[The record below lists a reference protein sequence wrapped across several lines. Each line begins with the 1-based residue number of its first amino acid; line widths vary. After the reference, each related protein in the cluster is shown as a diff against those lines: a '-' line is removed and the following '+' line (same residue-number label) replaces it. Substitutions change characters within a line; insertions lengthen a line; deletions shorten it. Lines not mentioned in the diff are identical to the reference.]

1 MKSSFKI
8 YFLVFIFLIFSTYN
22 RGYNKKNYSIFFSI
36 KEILIENEI
45 ATNLLELKSDMSFLM
60 NSSLLFV
67 NDEKILNIISKH
79 EFITSIELEKKYPN
93 SLKIKLIEKIPVAT
107 QIIDKKKF
115 YITKD
120 NEKINYIYLEIYENL
135 PTIFGRHKN
144 FNIFYSSLKNN
155 NFKINDIK
163 AFYYF
168 EVGRWDIVLKNEQIV
183 KFPDKNYLDLLPKIN
198 LMLNDK
204 NFFKYKVFDFRIR
217 NQLII
222 E

>member
-45 ATNLLELKSDMSFLM
+45 ATNLLELKSDMNFLM

-115 YITKD
+115 YITKN
-120 NEKINYIYLEIYENL
+120 NEKINYIYLKIYENL
-135 PTIFGRHKN
+135 PTIFGKHKN

-168 EVGRWDIVLKNEQIV
+168 EGGRWDIVLKNEQIV

-204 NFFKYKVFDFRIR
+204 NFFKYKVFDFRIK
-217 NQLII
+217 NQLIL

>member
-45 ATNLLELKSDMSFLM
+45 ATNLLELKSDMNFLM

-115 YITKD
+115 YITKN
-120 NEKINYIYLEIYENL
+120 NEKINYIYLKIYENL
-135 PTIFGRHKN
+135 PTIFGKHKN

-204 NFFKYKVFDFRIR
+204 NFFKYKVFDFRIK
-217 NQLII
+217 NQLIL

>member
-67 NDEKILNIISKH
+67 DDEKILNIISKH

-120 NEKINYIYLEIYENL
+120 NEKINYI
-135 PTIFGRHKN
+135 
-144 FNIFYSSLKNN
+144 
-155 NFKINDIK
+155 
-163 AFYYF
+163 
-168 EVGRWDIVLKNEQIV
+168 
-183 KFPDKNYLDLLPKIN
+183 
-198 LMLNDK
+198 
-204 NFFKYKVFDFRIR
+204 
-217 NQLII
+217 
-222 E
+222 